1 MNTKDMSAKIGVGGG
16 LDAVSAES
24 QSMSGALL
32 AHLAPLFPAVAAA
45 TKSDPGAAAW
55 VRSWASQIQLS
66 ALRPWQVERG
76 LRRLHEHDPEVPFSW
91 PAFYKLCRDPFRDVN
106 DSELGRDDPEY
117 QADRERK
124 LREFK
129 EKHPGVRFVNGPG
142 AAKQG

>member
-1 MNTKDMSAKIGVGGG
+1 MSNIEMEKIGVGGVQ
-16 LDAVSAES
+16 VSQES
-24 QSMSGALL
+24 RDMAGGLL
-32 AHLAPLFPAVAAA
+32 AHLAPLFPAAVASA
-45 TKSDPGAAAW
+45 TKTDAGATAW
-55 VRSWASQIQLS
+55 LRSWASQIQLS

-91 PAFYKLCRDPFRDVN
+91 PAFYKLCRDPYRDVN

-129 EKHPGVRFVNGPG
+129 AKHPGVRFVNGPG